1 MFVQDV
7 RYATRQLRMSPGFT
21 LAAVLTLALGIAS
34 LTTVFTWIKAILYD
48 PWPHV
53 RDPRSIRFIDATVR
67 GSQGYSL
74 HFDQVEFLRER
85 EHSLQ
90 NIAAFSLSTLDMASP
105 GAPPEALSAGIVSS
119 NYFDLLGLAPQLGA
133 FFDRGTNDRIFG
145 AHDEVVLSDREWR
158 MRFSGDQHIVGKA
171 FSINRHRF
179 TVIGVA
185 PRGFSGI
192 YGGLSESFWI
202 PLSAMRSLQVDLA
215 ANPLD
220 HSGLGLMVAGRL
232 RSGVPSAQAAA
243 ELHTLASVFAQQ
255 QQRRGEDYAGWD
267 LNLRDSAHF
276 ERGLFGI
283 VGEQL
288 PILLGASVLLLLLVA
303 INTASLLGHRAARR
317 RREIAIRASL
327 GATPRRI
334 AQQLFVETLILAALG
349 GALGWAA
356 SRLLSQAL
364 YVLLPAFGM
373 ELTFN
378 LDTDLRLLAFVAA
391 LVLAVTL
398 ACGMLPIRQVLRRS
412 QKDAL
417 REGDFSIVGASRK
430 RFMKTAALG
439 FQLGLCFVVLSAC
452 ALLTRTLLNVVHR
465 ATGFNRQNC
474 LTASLSLARSGYTK
488 EKGLAFQTALLDELR
503 STPGVL
509 QATLTTHLPMA
520 DDGSGNTWDLSIPG
534 YVPTKSESMATVTD
548 LEGPDFFHT
557 MGIAMAQGRDFTSQD
572 REGAPAV
579 AVINEAMAQ
588 RYWPKG
594 NALGSSVIV
603 EKRPTQVVGI
613 VKDYTYYNPQDTE
626 PEPVIYLPLLQHYQS
641 HFFIAARSRTTAPAL
656 ANGLKQAVARLDG
669 ALPVENMESLEA
681 ISDTRYQLSRIPVE
695 LLGVYALASLLV
707 ATLGLYAVMAYA
719 VTERS
724 REFALR
730 MAVGA
735 TRGQIVRLLV
745 SNGMETAATGLL
757 IGGLGAFFAVRMLRS
772 MLFGVAPS
780 DPISFAIAAAVLLLT
795 VFLSGIVPARRA
807 ATIEPMQAL
816 RTE

>member
-1 MFVQDV
+1 VIAQDV

-21 LAAVLTLALGIAS
+21 LAAVLTLALGIGA
-34 LTTVFTWIKAILYD
+34 LTTVFTWIKAVLYD

-67 GSQGYSL
+67 GSEGYSL
-74 HFDQVEFLRER
+74 HFGQVEFLRER

-90 NIAAFSLSTLDMASP
+90 NIAAFSLSTLDMSSP
-105 GAPPEALSAGIVSS
+105 GAPPEALSAGMVSS
-119 NYFDLLGLAPQLGA
+119 NYFDLLGLTPQLGA
-133 FFDRGTNDRIFG
+133 FFAPGTNDRIFG

-158 MRFSGDQHIVGKA
+158 MRFGGDQHIVGKA
-171 FSINRHRF
+171 VSINRHRF

-192 YGGLSESFWI
+192 YGGMSELFWI
-202 PLSAMRSLQVDLA
+202 PLSAMRSLQVDPA
-215 ANPLD
+215 ADPLD
-220 HSGLGLMVAGRL
+220 RFGLMVAARL
-232 RSGVPSAQAAA
+232 RSGVPSAEAAV
-243 ELHTLASVFAQQ
+243 ELHTLASIFAQEQ
-255 QQRRGEDYAGWD
+255 QKRGEKYAGWD

-303 INTASLLGHRAARR
+303 INTASLLGHRAAKR
-317 RREIAIRASL
+317 RREIAIRTSL

-334 AQQLFVETLILAALG
+334 AQQLFIETLILAVLG

-356 SRLLSQAL
+356 SRLLSQSL

-373 ELTFN
+373 QLTFN
-378 LDTDLRLLAFVAA
+378 IDTDQRILAFVAA

-430 RFMKTAALG
+430 RFLKTATLG
-439 FQLGLCFVVLSAC
+439 LQLGLCFVVLSAC

-509 QATLTTHLPMA
+509 QATLTTHLPMG
-520 DDGSGNTWDLSIPG
+520 DDGSGNTWDLAIPG
-534 YVPTKSESMATVTD
+534 YVPAKDESMSIVTD

-557 MGIAMAQGRDFTSQD
+557 MGIAMVQGREFTSQD

-579 AVINEAMAQ
+579 AVINQAMAQ
-588 RYWPKG
+588 RYWPRG

-603 EKRPTQVVGI
+603 EKRPMQVVGI
-613 VKDYTYYNPQDTE
+613 VKDYTYYNPQDSE
-626 PEPVIYLPLLQHYQS
+626 PEPVIYVPLLQHYQS
-641 HFFIAARSRTTAPAL
+641 HFFVAIRSSTTAPGV

-669 ALPVENMESLEA
+669 VLPIENMESLEA
-681 ISDTRYQLSRIPVE
+681 VSDMRYQLARIPVE
-695 LLGVYALASLLV
+695 LLGVYALASLIV
-707 ATLGLYAVMAYA
+707 ATMGLYAVMAFA

-745 SNGMETAATGLL
+745 NSGLETVAAGLL
-757 IGGLGAFFAVRMLRS
+757 IGSLGAFFAVRLLRS
-772 MLFGVAPS
+772 MLFGVATS
-780 DPISFAIAAAVLLLT
+780 DPMSFAIAAAVLVLT
-795 VFLSGIVPARRA
+795 VFISGLAPARRA

>member
-1 MFVQDV
+1 MFVQDM

-34 LTTVFTWIKAILYD
+34 LTTVFTWVKAVLYD

-53 RDPRSIRFIDATVR
+53 RDPRSVRFIDATVH
-67 GSQGYSL
+67 GSEGYSL
-74 HFDQVEFLRER
+74 HYDSVQFLRER
-85 EHSLQ
+85 DRSLE
-90 NIAAFSLSTLDMASP
+90 NVAAFSLTTLDLASP
-105 GAPPEALSAGIVSS
+105 DSTPEALSAGQVSS
-119 NYFDLLGLAPQLGA
+119 NYFDLLGLKPQLGA
-133 FFDRGTNDRIFG
+133 FFDPGANDRVFG

-158 MRFSGDQHIVGKA
+158 VRFSADSHVMGKTVYV
-171 FSINRHRF
+171 NRHPF

-185 PRGFSGI
+185 PPNFAGI
-192 YGGLSESFWI
+192 FGGMAESFWVPI
-202 PLSAMRSLQVDLA
+202 SAMRSLQADPPPD
-215 ANPLD
+215 PLE
-220 HSGLGLMVAGRL
+220 HSGLMVAARL
-232 RSGVPSAQAAA
+232 RSGVSSAVAAA
-243 ELHTLASVFAQQ
+243 ELHTLAQVFAKQHP
-255 QQRRGEDYAGWD
+255 GESYAGWD

-303 INTASLLGHRAARR
+303 INTASLLGHRAAKR
-317 RREIAIRASL
+317 RREIAIRAAL

-334 AQQLFVETLILAALG
+334 ASQLLIETLILAAMG

-356 SRLLSQAL
+356 SCLLSQSL

-373 ELTFN
+373 QLTFN
-378 LDTDLRLLAFVAA
+378 LDTDLRILVFVAA
-391 LVLAVTL
+391 LVLAITL
-398 ACGMLPIRQVLRRS
+398 ACGMMPIRQVLRRS

-417 REGDFSIVGASRK
+417 REGDLSIVGAGRK
-430 RFMKTAALG
+430 RFFKTAVLG
-439 FQLGLCFVVLSAC
+439 LQLGLCLVVLSAC

-488 EKGLAFQTALLDELR
+488 EKGLAFQTALLDELHT
-503 STPGVL
+503 TPGVT
-509 QATLTTHLPMA
+509 QASLTTHLPMG
-520 DDGSGNTWDLSIPG
+520 DDGAGNTWDISVPG
-534 YVPTKSESMATVTD
+534 YVPAKDESMAVVTD

-557 MGIAMAQGRDFTSQD
+557 MGIAMAEGREFTSHD
-572 REGAPAV
+572 RDGGPAV
-579 AVINEAMAQ
+579 AVVNQAMAQ

-594 NALGSSVIV
+594 SAIGSQVIV
-603 EKRPTQVVGI
+603 EKKPMQVVGI
-613 VKDYTYYNPQDTE
+613 VKDYAYYNPQDTE
-626 PEPVIYLPLLQHYQS
+626 PSPVIYVPLLQNYQS
-641 HFFIAARSRTTAPAL
+641 HVFVALRSRTTASAV
-656 ANGLKQAVARLDG
+656 ANGLKQAVVRLDG
-669 ALPVENMESLEA
+669 ALPIENLESLEA
-681 ISDTRYQLSRIPVE
+681 VSDTRYQLARIPVE
-695 LLGVYALASLLV
+695 LLGVYAIASLLV
-707 ATLGLYAVMAYA
+707 AALGLYAVLAYA

-745 SNGMETAATGLL
+745 VNGIQTVAAGLL
-757 IGGLGAFFAVRMLRS
+757 IGGLGAFFAVRLLRS

-780 DPISFAIAAAVLLLT
+780 DPVSFTIAAAVLVLT
-795 VFLSGIVPARRA
+795 VFVSGLAPARRA